1 MNSVKEATMPV
12 IATPPEAA
20 TKRKAACLSFMRQ
33 AHQVLD
39 QEGSTPSALHA
50 LKLKLTKLASK
61 SELFALSD
69 FAMPVAQA
77 RFHPLAIEDND
88 GLALHLLIGLPGKMS
103 KPHSHGIWC
112 ISAAIAGRERN
123 VMWRRTDD
131 GSKSGYATIE
141 RIGEVLMQPG
151 HGFAMSDHD
160 IHSQEVVGD
169 QASVTLALYGHA
181 FERFPSVT
189 WYHPEFSSVRKM
201 PSRRGLN
208 AA

>member
-1 MNSVKEATMPV
+1 MPAKSTTFKV
-12 IATPPEAA
+12 AA
-20 TKRKAACLSFMRQ
+20 KRTDACASFMRQ
-33 AHQVLD
+33 AHKILD

-50 LKLKLTKLASK
+50 LKLKLTKLAAQ

-77 RFHPLAIEDND
+77 RFHPLVIEAND

-112 ISAAIAGRERN
+112 TSAAVSGQERN
-123 VMWRRTDD
+123 LLWRRTDD
-131 GSKSGYATIE
+131 GSKPGYATIE
-141 RIGEVLMQPG
+141 QIGEVLLQPG

-160 IHSQEVVGD
+160 IHSQEVVGNEP
-169 QASVTLALYGHA
+169 SVNLSLYGRA
-181 FERFPSVT
+181 FERFPSVS
-189 WYHPEFSSVRKM
+189 WYHPEFSSVRRL
-201 PSRRGLN
+201 PSRRGVN